1 MADNEDR
8 AAVLARRKYFIASA
22 LAGIATVACDRPAVC
37 LDVVAAPTGST
48 TPTTESAS
56 ATPSTSTDAPK
67 PPHTAD
73 AEEVDAAPPMPCL
86 EIAPQPPPSTMPR
99 VCLRK

>member
-48 TPTTESAS
+48 TPTAESTTAAS
-56 ATPSTSTDAPK
+56 STDTPK
-67 PPHTAD
+67 PTHTAD
-73 AEEVDAAPPMPCL
+73 PEEVDAAPPMPCL
-86 EIAPQPPPSTMPR
+86 EIAPTPPPSTMPR